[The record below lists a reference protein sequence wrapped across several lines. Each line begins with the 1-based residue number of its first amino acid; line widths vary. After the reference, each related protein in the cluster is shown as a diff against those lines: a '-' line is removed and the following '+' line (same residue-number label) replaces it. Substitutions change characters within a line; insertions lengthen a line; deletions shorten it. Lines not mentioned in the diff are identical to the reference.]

1 MRLRVKKQLMES
13 ACQWCPYQR
22 RGREREFNLFLRSEH
37 LLIWEWISAA
47 EMAGTAVYLASPA
60 AAYMNGQELVID
72 GGYLAVN
79 PSRV

>member
-1 MRLRVKKQLMES
+1 MNS
-13 ACQWCPYQR
+13 
-22 RGREREFNLFLRSEH
+22 G
-37 LLIWEWISAA
+37 A

>member
-1 MRLRVKKQLMES
+1 M
-13 ACQWCPYQR
+13 
-22 RGREREFNLFLRSEH
+22 GRCIR
-37 LLIWEWISAA
+37 AV

-60 AAYMNGQELVID
+60 AAYMNGQELIID

>member
-1 MRLRVKKQLMES
+1 MSLIVVV
-13 ACQWCPYQR
+13 Y
-22 RGREREFNLFLRSEH
+22 RG
-37 LLIWEWISAA
+37 A

-79 PSRV
+79 PSRI